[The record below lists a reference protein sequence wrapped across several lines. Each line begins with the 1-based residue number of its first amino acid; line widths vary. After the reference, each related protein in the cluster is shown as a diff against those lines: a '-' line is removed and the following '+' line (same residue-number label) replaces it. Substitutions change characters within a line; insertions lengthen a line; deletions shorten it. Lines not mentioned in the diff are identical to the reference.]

1 MSIPLYKSSNLSLS
15 PLATIRLFSTSVTF
29 FFSYFVSKFICAI
42 FFFFFYITHGI
53 FMVFVLLCLT
63 SLSMTVSR
71 SIHVATNGIIC
82 SFLWLNHL
90 PLGISTTSSLSI
102 PEACFIRL

>member
-1 MSIPLYKSSNLSLS
+1 
-15 PLATIRLFSTSVTF
+15 
-29 FFSYFVSKFICAI
+29 
-42 FFFFFYITHGI
+42 
-53 FMVFVLLCLT
+53 MVFFLLCLT